1 MKIQREAVVARAL
14 ELLDEVGIEG
24 LTMRRLA
31 DAMGI
36 KAASLYWHF
45 ANKQALLDGMAD
57 VLIEDVARNVDG
69 DAGWEARLRQVAAQ
83 MRAALS
89 ARRDGVRVFGGTYVI
104 SENVFRVAEAL
115 IGPMRAAGASEKLA
129 SWSAFTLLY
138 YVLGFVMEAQGA
150 GPGSA
155 AMNTL
160 SSRRADFASMAAD
173 RYPHVLA
180 SMDAIF
186 NAEIDD
192 RFNAGLDL
200 IMIGLQEKIKMNQGV
215 DS

>member
-57 VLIEDVARNVDG
+57 VLIEDVARNVDA
-69 DAGWEARLRQVAAQ
+69 DAGWEAQLRQVAAQ
-83 MRAALS
+83 LRAALS

-115 IGPMRAAGASEKLA
+115 IGPMRTAGVSEKLA

-155 AMNTL
+155 AMHAL
-160 SSRRADFASMAAD
+160 SNRRAAFAAMAAD
-173 RYPHVLA
+173 HYPHVLA

-200 IMIGLQEKIKMNQGV
+200 IMIGLQEKIKMNQGIYN
-215 DS
+215 

>member
-57 VLIEDVARNVDG
+57 VLIEDVARNVDA
-69 DAGWEARLRQVAAQ
+69 DAGWEAQLRQVAAQ
-83 MRAALS
+83 LRAALS

-138 YVLGFVMEAQGA
+138 YVLGFVMEAQGT

-155 AMNTL
+155 AMYAL
-160 SSRRADFASMAAD
+160 SNRRAAFAAMAAD
-173 RYPHVLA
+173 HYPHVLA

-200 IMIGLQEKIKMNQGV
+200 IMIGLREKIKTNQGIYN
-215 DS
+215 

>member
-1 MKIQREAVVARAL
+1 M
-14 ELLDEVGIEG
+14 LDDVGIEG

-31 DAMGI
+31 DALGI

-57 VLIEDVARNVDG
+57 VLIDDVARNIDEN
-69 DAGWEARLRQVAAQ
+69 AGWEARLRQVAAQ

-155 AMNTL
+155 AMNAL
-160 SSRRADFASMAAD
+160 SNRRADFATMAAD

-186 NAEIDD
+186 DAEIDD

-200 IMIGLQEKIKMNQGV
+200 LIIGLQVKINMG
-215 DS
+215 

>member
-1 MKIQREAVVARAL
+1 MKIQREAVVAKAL
-14 ELLDEVGIEG
+14 DLLDEVGIEG

-45 ANKQALLDGMAD
+45 SNKQALLDGMAD
-57 VLIEDVARNVDG
+57 VLIEDVARTI
-69 DAGWEARLRQVAAQ
+69 DADASWEGQLRQVAAQ

-115 IGPMRAAGASEKLA
+115 IGPMRSAGASEKLA

-155 AMNTL
+155 AMHAL
-160 SSRRADFASMAAD
+160 SDRRADFAAQAAG

-186 NAEIDD
+186 DTQIDA
-192 RFNAGLDL
+192 RFDAGLDL
-200 IMIGLQEKIKMNQGV
+200 IIIGLHAKIKTG
-215 DS
+215 

>member
-1 MKIQREAVVARAL
+1 MVARAL

-57 VLIEDVARNVDG
+57 VLIEDVARNVDEG
-69 DAGWEARLRQVAAQ
+69 AGWDARLRQVAAQ

-155 AMNTL
+155 AMNAL
-160 SSRRADFASMAAD
+160 SSRRADFTAMAAD
-173 RYPHVLA
+173 NYPHVLA
-180 SMDAIF
+180 SMAAIF
-186 NAEIDD
+186 NADIDD
-192 RFNAGLDL
+192 RFDAGLDL
-200 IMIGLQEKIKMNQGV
+200 IMIGLQEKIKTNQGI
-215 DS
+215 

>member
-57 VLIEDVARNVDG
+57 VLIEDVARNVDEG
-69 DAGWEARLRQVAAQ
+69 AGWDARLRQVAAQ

-155 AMNTL
+155 AMNAL
-160 SSRRADFASMAAD
+160 SSRRADFTAMAAD
-173 RYPHVLA
+173 NYPHVLA

-186 NAEIDD
+186 NADIDD
-192 RFNAGLDL
+192 RFDAGLDL
-200 IMIGLQEKIKMNQGV
+200 IMIGLQEKIKTNQGI
-215 DS
+215 

>member
-57 VLIEDVARNVDG
+57 VLIEDVARNVDEG
-69 DAGWEARLRQVAAQ
+69 ADWDARLRQVAAQ

-155 AMNTL
+155 AMNAL
-160 SSRRADFASMAAD
+160 SSRRADFTAMAAD
-173 RYPHVLA
+173 NYPHVLA

-186 NAEIDD
+186 NADIDD
-192 RFNAGLDL
+192 RFDAGLDL
-200 IMIGLQEKIKMNQGV
+200 IMIGLQEKIKTNQGI
-215 DS
+215 

>member
-1 MKIQREAVVARAL
+1 MKIQRDAVVARAL

-31 DAMGI
+31 DAMSI

-69 DAGWEARLRQVAAQ
+69 DAGWESRLRQVAAQ

-138 YVLGFVMEAQGA
+138 YVLGFVMEAQGT

-155 AMNTL
+155 AMNAL
-160 SSRRADFASMAAD
+160 SNRRADFAAMAAD

-200 IMIGLQEKIKMNQGV
+200 IMIGLQEKIKMNQGIY
-215 DS
+215 S